1 VGSIPYLFYTI
12 LYVVFKARVI
22 NLCDRDI
29 ATNFGAV
36 AGEVILVDSCA
47 IIFICCDCYFFFLKK
62 KNRIFVAAVLFIT
75 AAVLIKTYVLVE
87 LGIDLLFSEGKRR
100 SKHD

>member
-1 VGSIPYLFYTI
+1 
-12 LYVVFKARVI
+12 VFEARVI

-47 IIFICCDCYFFFLKK
+47 CSVIFICCDSKK
-62 KNRIFVAAVLFIT
+62 KKKQNFCLRRYCSLTAAVLF
-75 AAVLIKTYVLVE
+75 KTDCLVE
-87 LGIDLLFSEGKRR
+87 LGIGFLFSEGKQH
-100 SKHD
+100 SKQD